1 MGMPHYAH
9 AAAVWF
15 KRAGGQGCATAQY
28 NLGCSYEKGEG
39 IDKDR
44 EKALYWYGKAARQGD
59 ADAQARLEAF

>member
-15 KRAGGQGCATAQY
+15 KRAGVQGCATAQY

-44 EKALYWYGKAARQGD
+44 E
-59 ADAQARLEAF
+59 